1 MEHALSEEDPELRRP
16 VSDSGS
22 RTLAGEPP
30 ISPAQYRIEGVSPSS
45 RGKSRRPIA
54 CRLYVR
60 RQSRPVAE
68 AALCRVFADMDGA
81 AILGA
86 NAAVEWAGG
95 LSYWA
100 CEPREVFEFGG
111 GSLTIPGQACHNRVM
126 LSEAK
131 HLRRPVASQPFG
143 ELQRALDTYRLE
155 DSRGCSLPRG
165 AFAGG
170 WIGYFGYE
178 LSRYIERLPETT
190 VDDLRM
196 PLIHLAFYD
205 RFVCQDH
212 RTGSWYLA
220 ALDIEGD
227 DEPVEAKFDA
237 LETLIERALDADEP
251 DLPPADIECV
261 DLERVRCNMDRAY
274 YMEALARIKRHIR
287 DGDVY
292 QINLSQRFACPFAGS
307 PVDLFAWQNRYNP
320 SPFAAYLDD
329 GRFQIVSASPEMF
342 ITLRDG
348 WISTRPIKGTRP
360 RLDETA
366 NTRAAALNAAARRS
380 LLASPKEQAE
390 LNMII
395 DLERNDLARICAAGT
410 RQVVE
415 PRTLV
420 AYPTVYHALA
430 TVAGRVREGLS
441 FCDVLWAV
449 FPGGSITGAPKI
461 RAMEIIDQTEPTARG
476 VYTGSIGFIGIDDSA
491 CLNIAI
497 RTIILRQ
504 RTAFV
509 QTGGGIVADSDPQDE
524 WNETLTKARALLAGI
539 RALQG

>member
-1 MEHALSEEDPELRRP
+1 MEHALSEEGPELRRP
-16 VSDSGS
+16 VSDSSS

-30 ISPAQYRIEGVSPSS
+30 ISPAQYRVEGVSPSS

-60 RQSRPVAE
+60 RLSRPVG
-68 AALCRVFADMDGA
+68 AAAMSHVFADMDGA

-86 NAAVEWAGG
+86 NTAAEWTGG

-100 CEPREVFEFGG
+100 CEPQAVFEFRG
-111 GSLTIPGQACHNRVM
+111 GSLVM

-131 HLRRPVASQPFG
+131 HLRRSVASQPFA

-155 DSRGCSLPRG
+155 EHRGCSLPRG

-178 LSRYIERLPETT
+178 LGRYIERLPDTT

-196 PLIHLAFYD
+196 PLIRLAFYD

-212 RTGSWYLA
+212 RTSSLYLA

-261 DLERVRCNMDRAY
+261 DLKRVRCNMDRAY

-292 QINLSQRFACPFAGS
+292 QINFSQRFACPFAGS
-307 PVDLFAWQNRYNP
+307 AVDLFAWQNRYNP

-342 ITLRDG
+342 TTLRDG

-366 NTRAAALNAAARRS
+366 KTRAAALNAAARRS

-395 DLERNDLARICAAGT
+395 DLERNDLARICVPGT

-430 TVAGRVREGLS
+430 TVAGQVREGMS
-441 FCDVLWAV
+441 FCDILRAV

-476 VYTGSIGFIGIDDSA
+476 VYTGSIGFIGIDGSV

>member
-1 MEHALSEEDPELRRP
+1 
-16 VSDSGS
+16 
-22 RTLAGEPP
+22 
-30 ISPAQYRIEGVSPSS
+30 
-45 RGKSRRPIA
+45 
-54 CRLYVR
+54 
-60 RQSRPVAE
+60 
-68 AALCRVFADMDGA
+68 MDGA

-86 NAAVEWAGG
+86 HRAVEWTGG

-100 CEPREVFEFGG
+100 CKPREVFEFRS
-111 GSLTIPGQACHNRVM
+111 GSRTMPGQACHNRVIPSEANRNSVMSSTANHNLVM

-131 HLRRPVASQPFG
+131 HLGRPAASQPFG
-143 ELQRALDTYRLE
+143 QLQQALDKYRLE
-155 DSRGCSLPRG
+155 DHRGGALPRG
-165 AFAGG
+165 AFTGG

-178 LSRYIERLPETT
+178 LGRHIERLPETT
-190 VDDLRM
+190 VDDLQM
-196 PLIHLAFYD
+196 PLIRLAFYD
-205 RFVCQDH
+205 RFVCLDH
-212 RTGSWYLA
+212 RTASWYLA

-227 DEPVEAKFDA
+227 DEPVDAKLDA
-237 LETLIERALDADEP
+237 LETLTERAGDADEP
-251 DLPPADIECV
+251 DLPPADIERV

-292 QINLSQRFACPFAGS
+292 QINFSQRFVCPFTGS
-307 PVDLFAWQNRYNP
+307 AMDLFAWQNRYNP

-348 WISTRPIKGTRP
+348 RVSTRPIKGTRP
-360 RLDETA
+360 RLDEAA
-366 NTRAAALNAAARRS
+366 NGRAAALNAAARRN
-380 LLASPKEQAE
+380 LLANPKEQAE

-395 DLERNDLARICAAGT
+395 DLERNDLARICVPGT
-410 RQVVE
+410 REVVE
-415 PRTLV
+415 PRTVV

-430 TVAGRVREGLS
+430 TVAGQVREAMS
-441 FCDVLWAV
+441 FCDILRAV

-476 VYTGSIGFIGIDDSA
+476 VYTGSIGFIGIDGSV

-504 RTAFV
+504 RQAFV

-539 RALQG
+539 RVVQG